1 MERSFRLAVRQSPA
15 DPASRMERLN
25 WLSDKLP
32 EIAAEGF
39 DLLLL
44 PESFA
49 TGYNIGDQVW
59 SWATVIVAS
68 ITHLVASAWFAS
80 RLLMSS
86 STIIP
91 LKMKSTQRLDARQPA
106 N

>member
-32 EIAAEGF
+32 EIAAEVS

-44 PESFA
+44 PELFA
-49 TGYNIGDQVW
+49 TSYNINGQI
-59 SWATVIVAS
+59 VIDLRRKAFV
-68 ITHLVASAWFAS
+68 
-80 RLLMSS
+80 
-86 STIIP
+86 
-91 LKMKSTQRLDARQPA
+91 K
-106 N
+106 